1 MTLGLRDALITALR
15 AQSPAELCQIVA
27 AGLAGP
33 SVVLS
38 RVWLQEDDHSLRL
51 TGSAGAPTGGGNY
64 RRLNGEFSHL
74 HRGSGKIAQ
83 ISESGQ
89 PMVVRGLRGDE
100 DWLANPGWVSRQ
112 GIRSFLGFP
121 IRTGAQALGVLA
133 VFDRTVP
140 SAETLDDLRFVSDF
154 LAARVSELR
163 ERGQA
168 SGIGPQAPVA
178 DPHAVVAAAAPAIIT
193 RAELREFE
201 RHTLEAALART
212 NGKIFGSNG
221 AAVLLGMKPTT
232 LASRIKALGIR

>member
-1 MTLGLRDALITALR
+1 MV
-15 AQSPAELCQIVA
+15 LC
-27 AGLAGP
+27 
-33 SVVLS
+33 
-38 RVWLQEDDHSLRL
+38 RVWLRDDDFGLRL
-51 TGSAGAPTGGGNY
+51 MGSAGAPTGGGNY
-64 RRLNGEFSHL
+64 GRLNGEFSYL
-74 HRGSGKIAQ
+74 RRGSGKIAQ
-83 ISESGQ
+83 IAESGQ

-121 IRTGAQALGVLA
+121 IRTGAQTLGVLA
-133 VFDRTVP
+133 VFDRAVP

-163 ERGQA
+163 EH
-168 SGIGPQAPVA
+168 PH
-178 DPHAVVAAAAPAIIT
+178 PHAVVAAAAPAIIT

-212 NGKIFGSNG
+212 NGKIFGPDG
-221 AAVLLGMKPTT
+221 AAALLGMKPTT